1 MFLVFSTRL
10 DFTCMLE
17 HIFTHAKTVQQLVL
31 TKAFMKF
38 ENYKNDL
45 KTIMTKLFLH

>member
-1 MFLVFSTRL
+1 
-10 DFTCMLE
+10 MLE

-31 TKAFMKF
+31 PKALMKF

-45 KTIMTKLFLH
+45 KTIMKKLFLH